1 MFKFLCS
8 NVGLKLWLK
17 IIQWIAEWCNSFEYF
32 HCPVV
37 KTLDPFSFQF
47 CGWNLAKNVNIVEL
61 SLNNRDQGASPVI
74 KRLNTGI
81 ITKSGV
87 GILNT
92 DDNSIHVY
100 TKIVNEIWWNYS
112 QKLIIWGGNKF
123 ADALQRNGSCL
134 FQNGQ
139 QFFGWNLTTFTS
151 WPYRNPVGR
160 WNIGVDRFLGD
171 NFF

>member
-1 MFKFLCS
+1 M
-8 NVGLKLWLK
+8 
-17 IIQWIAEWCNSFEYF
+17 
-32 HCPVV
+32 
-37 KTLDPFSFQF
+37 
-47 CGWNLAKNVNIVEL
+47 
-61 SLNNRDQGASPVI
+61 I

-81 ITKSGV
+81 IRKSGV

-100 TKIVNEIWWNYS
+100 TKIVNEIWWNYG
-112 QKLIIWGGNKF
+112 QKINYLRGNKF
-123 ADALQRNGSCL
+123 ADAIQRNGSCL

-160 WNIGVDRFLGD
+160 CNICEDRFLREYCLNLISGIELTSVND
-171 NFF
+171 GYG